1 MDKNITLFFDF
12 KPLTVN
18 QAYIT
23 LRNGRRCK
31 SQAYNAFKKRVLSGL
46 MKDEIME
53 FSKSFDAGRHELYL
67 DMIVYLSGFSTKDGV
82 ISKKGGDLMNFEKVI
97 TDIIFPYMGLDDAFI
112 TSANLSKNF
121 GTKDCFIYLL
131 TIKERA
137 RVDSRSSC
145 LE

>member
-46 MKDEIME
+46 VKEDIEA
-53 FSKSFDAGRHELYL
+53 FSKSFDASRHELYL
-67 DMIVYLSGFSTKDGV
+67 DMIIYLSGFSTKDGA

-97 TDIIFPYMGLDDAFI
+97 TDILFPYMGLDDAFI